1 MIMPSSHRLNTS
13 WSQQV
18 LISTLLIAM
27 FRILKLAVTL
37 FNMKL
42 LFSRLSVRF
51 ESIYVSSKRSSD
63 EAQNMKQTQYGVYH
77 VSKAHPINI
86 ALLTTYDQSTFT
98 RNEV

>member
-51 ESIYVSSKRSSD
+51 ESIYVKRSSD